1 MAGGLPHL
9 SGLPHLHGA
18 PPFHVN
24 RPIDLPWKNQ
34 WWTRHRHLE
43 AKLTRF
49 DDFTKGRIKI
59 QQIQIICQSGF
70 LSSPRIPTLLP
81 NRFIP
86 YPSPILQWR
95 EQQIVSNLL
104 CRWQCQTKHS
114 PEMVWTL
121 HRDVP
126 WRESLQNKTRRS
138 KLYLTLQGRRNTTD
152 PPTPSPP
159 PTERHISSLLNFPKH
174 YVAHVK
180 LRARLHGSRKNFE
193 RSKTCTDPP
202 FVYSG
207 SAEFARFRVNGLHR

>member
-138 KLYLTLQGRRNTTD
+138 KLYLTLQGRRNTTH
-152 PPTPSPP
+152 PP
-159 PTERHISSLLNFPKH
+159 PPRPRLKDTLVHYSTSPSIMSQIWNSEPVYTDPEKILNCQ
-174 YVAHVK
+174 K
-180 LRARLHGSRKNFE
+180 LARIHLSFTRDPRNLHGS
-193 RSKTCTDPP
+193 
-202 FVYSG
+202 V
-207 SAEFARFRVNGLHR
+207 